1 MKNIIMEHFRK
12 AGEKIVFE
20 ERVENSYDM
29 ITYSDIVFLSIAEGG
44 AMGCPGELLVATK
57 DTQRA
62 KWYRFNML
70 CDKFDDLCSFYPPLK
85 TFDCG
90 IFGMASGIQEG
101 WNHVDLGCG
110 NHLLVRDDYSNAFDM
125 VVKILKPKSPGEI
138 YASWRGIA
146 QMLLV
151 GEKKKTINIG
161 GITIE
166 LAIGA
171 SIESQTDINEMEIE
185 QLESYLEEL
194 EEQLEEL
201 EAEEPEDEDSEEY
214 EEWED
219 QCAEL
224 QDLIDEVN
232 EKLEDLQG

>member
-1 MKNIIMEHFRK
+1 MKNIIMDHFRK
-12 AGEKIVFE
+12 KGEKIVFE
-20 ERVENSYDM
+20 EHTEKSFEM
-29 ITYSDIVFLSIAEGG
+29 IAYSDIVFLSIAESG
-44 AMGCPGELLVATK
+44 AMGCPGEMLVATK
-57 DTQRA
+57 NNLGT
-62 KWYRFNML
+62 KWYCFNMMF
-70 CDKFDDLCSFYPPLK
+70 DRFDDLCSFYPPLK

-90 IFGMASGIQEG
+90 IFGLASGIQEG

-110 NHLLVRDDYSNAFDM
+110 NHLLVRDDYNDAFET
-125 VVKILKPKSPGEI
+125 VLKILKPKSPGEV

-146 QMLLV
+146 QMLLT
-151 GEKKKTINIG
+151 GEKKKTFSIG

-171 SIESQTDINEMEIE
+171 SIESQTDVNEMEID

-201 EAEEPEDEDSEEY
+201 EAEEPEDDESDEY
-214 EEWED
+214 EEWEEE
-219 QCAEL
+219 CAEL